1 MIIESRRLVR
11 STRLFEYRSTQV
23 VSIRDVASRA
33 DVSIGTVS
41 KFLNTPH
48 RVAPETKKRISK
60 AIKDLGYV
68 RNEAARQLRAGESRT
83 LAFVAL
89 ELNNPFFGD
98 VADAVERRADQNGL
112 FLFIVSGNSNAAR
125 EGQYIE
131 MFVQQRVYGVILAS
145 GMTRERD
152 LDLLY
157 ERKIPT
163 VLVDAYAKTDRFSS
177 TSVDDFLGAQ
187 WAVTHLIEQGCR
199 SIAFIGGDVQ
209 IHQISERLRGARAAV
224 DAHPGV
230 RLEVIPTS
238 ERSVHVGI
246 ATGEELL
253 RRARKDWPDGVFAAN
268 DSLAIGIMQAITAG
282 STVRIPEDIAMV
294 GYDDIDFAS
303 SAGVPLSTVRRP
315 REVFGRSAVDLVRDQ
330 AESTETLP
338 VRSIVI
344 QPELIVRQSSL
355 RR

>member
-1 MIIESRRLVR
+1 
-11 STRLFEYRSTQV
+11 
-23 VSIRDVASRA
+23 VALRA

-41 KFLNTPH
+41 KYLNTPL
-48 RVAPETKKRISK
+48 RVAPETKKRIVK

-98 VADAVERRADQNGL
+98 VADAIERRAAKNGL
-112 FLFIVSGNSNAAR
+112 FLFIVSSNGNPER

-131 MFVQQRVYGVILAS
+131 MFAEQRVYGVILAS
-145 GMTRERD
+145 GITRKRE
-152 LDLLY
+152 LDLLSK
-157 ERKIPT
+157 RRIPT
-163 VLVDAYAKTDRFSS
+163 VLVDAYGDTSQFSS
-177 TSVDDFLGAQ
+177 TSVDDFLGAER
-187 WAVTHLIEQGCR
+187 AVSHLIEQGCR
-199 SIAFIGGDVQ
+199 SIVFVGGEIQ
-209 IHQISERLRGARAAV
+209 IHQIAERLRGARAAV

-230 RLEVIPTS
+230 RLEVIPTV
-238 ERSVHVGI
+238 ERSVRAGR
-246 ATGEELL
+246 AAGEQLL
-253 RRARKDWPDGVFAAN
+253 GRAKKDWPDGVFAAN
-268 DSLAIGIMQAITAG
+268 DSLAIGIMQAISATSG
-282 STVRIPEDIAMV
+282 LRIPEDIAIV

-303 SAGVPLSTVRRP
+303 SAAVPLSTVRRP

-330 AESTETLP
+330 AESKEDLP

-355 RR
+355 RK

>member
-1 MIIESRRLVR
+1 
-11 STRLFEYRSTQV
+11 V
-23 VSIRDVASRA
+23 VSIRDVAMRA

-41 KFLNTPH
+41 KYLNTPH

-98 VADAVERRADQNGL
+98 VADAVERRAAQSGL
-112 FLFIVSGNSNAAR
+112 FLFIVGSNGDAER

-131 MFVQQRVYGVILAS
+131 MFAQQRVYGVILAS
-145 GMTRERD
+145 GMTRERE
-152 LDLLY
+152 LDLLFK
-157 ERKIPT
+157 RRIPT
-163 VLVDAYAKTDRFSS
+163 VLVDAYGETDRFSS
-177 TSVDDFLGAQ
+177 TSVDDYLGAQ
-187 WAVTHLIEQGCR
+187 RAVTHLIEQGCR
-199 SIAFIGGDVQ
+199 SIAFIGGEIQ
-209 IHQISERLRGARAAV
+209 IHQISERLRGARAAT

-230 RLEVIPTS
+230 RLEVIPTA
-238 ERSVHVGI
+238 ERSVHAGL
-246 ATGEELL
+246 AAGEQFL
-253 RRARKDWPDGVFAAN
+253 ARPKKDWPDGVFAAN
-268 DSLAIGIMQAITAG
+268 DSLAIGIMQAISSG
-282 STVRIPEDIAMV
+282 SDLTIPGDVAIM

-303 SAGVPLSTVRRP
+303 AVAVPLSTVRRP

-330 AESTETLP
+330 AESSEPLP

-344 QPELIVRQSSL
+344 QPELIIRQSSQ
-355 RR
+355 RV

>member
-1 MIIESRRLVR
+1 M
-11 STRLFEYRSTQV
+11 
-23 VSIRDVASRA
+23 VSIRDVAQRA

-41 KFLNTPH
+41 KFLNTPQ
-48 RVAPETKKRISK
+48 RVAPDTKKRIGK
-60 AIKDLGYV
+60 AIRDLGYV

-98 VADAVERRADQNGL
+98 VADAMERRAAQNGL
-112 FLFIVSGNSNAAR
+112 FLFIVSSNGDPER

-131 MFVQQRVYGVILAS
+131 MFVQQRVFGVILAS
-145 GMTRERD
+145 GMTRERE
-152 LDLLY
+152 LELLFT
-157 ERKIPT
+157 RRIPT
-163 VLVDAYAKTDRFSS
+163 VLVDAYGASSRFSS
-177 TSVDDFLGAQ
+177 TSVDDFLGAER
-187 WAVTHLIEQGCR
+187 AVLHLIEQGCR
-199 SIAFIGGDVQ
+199 SIAFIGGEVQ

-230 RLEVIPTS
+230 QLEVIPTV
-238 ERSVHVGI
+238 ERSVHAGLDVG
-246 ATGEELL
+246 EQLL
-253 RRARKDWPDGVFAAN
+253 GRARKNWPDGIFAAN
-268 DSLAIGIMQAITAG
+268 DSLAMGVMQAISSG
-282 STVRIPEDIAMV
+282 SDLRIPEDIAVV

-303 SAGVPLSTVRRP
+303 SAAVPLSTVRRP

-330 AESTETLP
+330 ADSKEALP

-344 QPELIVRQSSL
+344 QPELIVRASSK

>member
-1 MIIESRRLVR
+1 M
-11 STRLFEYRSTQV
+11 
-23 VSIRDVASRA
+23 RA

-41 KFLNTPH
+41 KYLNTPH

-98 VADAVERRADQNGL
+98 VADAVERRAAQNGL
-112 FLFIVSGNSNAAR
+112 FLFIVGSNGDPVR

-131 MFVQQRVYGVILAS
+131 MFAQQRVYGVILAS
-145 GMTRERD
+145 GMTRQRE

-157 ERKIPT
+157 ERRIPT
-163 VLVDAYAKTDRFSS
+163 VLVDAYSKTDRFSS
-177 TSVDDFLGAQ
+177 TSVDDFLGAER
-187 WAVTHLIEQGCR
+187 AVTHLIEQGCR
-199 SIAFIGGDVQ
+199 SIAFIGGEIQ

-224 DAHPGV
+224 DAHTGV
-230 RLEVIPTS
+230 RLEVIPTA
-238 ERSVHVGI
+238 ERSVHAGL
-246 ATGEELL
+246 AAGEQFL
-253 RRARKDWPDGVFAAN
+253 RRPRKDWPDGIFAAN
-268 DSLAIGIMQAITAG
+268 DSLAIGIMQAISSG
-282 STVRIPEDIAMV
+282 SDLTIPGDIAIV

-303 SAGVPLSTVRRP
+303 AVAVPLSTVRRP

-330 AESTETLP
+330 AESSEPLP

-344 QPELIVRQSSL
+344 QPELIIRQSSQ
-355 RR
+355 RV